1 MKNLSISEINE
12 IQKLSSLLLFLKMS
26 VIYDNLCKLNE
37 VSIEWMETLA
47 KNESNEK
54 YPRSFQ
60 LTRIL
65 SDRTCS

>member
-12 IQKLSSLLLFLKMS
+12 IQTLSSLLLFLKML

-37 VSIEWMETLA
+37 VSIEWMETIA

-54 YPRSFQ
+54 YPSSFQ